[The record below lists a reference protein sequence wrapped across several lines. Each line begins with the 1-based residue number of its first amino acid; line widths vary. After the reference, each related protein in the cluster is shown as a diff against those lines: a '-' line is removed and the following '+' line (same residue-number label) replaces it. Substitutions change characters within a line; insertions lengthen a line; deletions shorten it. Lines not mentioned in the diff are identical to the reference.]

1 DLRPVSL
8 LFFSAIIA
16 AGFVLILATWMQ
28 FRARIQSDPVQGL
41 YTKFCA
47 KAARMG
53 ARRDP
58 TEGPVDFASRVSRVL
73 PHESERITTISH
85 CYIGLRYA
93 RDSDASSLHALAREV
108 QLFGSGTRK
117 NRKSYAGR

>member
-1 DLRPVSL
+1 MSL
-8 LFFSAIIA
+8 LFLSAIIA
-16 AGFVLILATWMQ
+16 AGFVVILATWMQ
-28 FRARIQSDPVQGL
+28 FRARVQADPVQGL

-73 PHESERITTISH
+73 PQESERIATISH

-108 QLFGSGTRK
+108 QLFGSGKRE